1 MPEGSTRSRRVE
13 PFDVLFGVKNGMK
26 ALLLSSVAVDDNGA
40 VNPID
45 YTHGILSII
54 CFFEAEEYDVR
65 LWLLSV

>member
-1 MPEGSTRSRRVE
+1 
-13 PFDVLFGVKNGMK
+13 MK